1 MSATTTAATAATN
14 VVPAA
19 VELAQSLRGIPT
31 LEAVILFGSAATGEM
46 HKKSDIDLLLLF
58 SADHNPETG
67 DEGKLVYK
75 RAREIEQAHKLENP
89 FSFVFVNR
97 GEEVDSTFLWEV
109 AKDGHVLYCTPESI
123 LGRVEL
129 GHLKPAV
136 FISYALSKMPPK
148 DRMYI
153 DRQLYG
159 YTVRKVHKGK
169 EYVSEREGL
178 IPRYGKKLGRATFII
193 DAQKSD
199 DVLRLFNEK
208 GVMYTVTKIW
218 V

>member
-1 MSATTTAATAATN
+1 MNTATATMN

-19 VELAQSLRGIPT
+19 AELAQSLKDIPT
-31 LEAVILFGSAATGEM
+31 LEAVILFGSAATGEL

-67 DEGKLVYK
+67 AEGKQVYQ
-75 RAREIEQAHKLENP
+75 RAREIERAHKLENP

-97 GEEVDSTFLWEV
+97 GEEADSTFLWEV
-109 AKDGHVLYCTPESI
+109 AKDGYVLYCTPESI

-129 GHLKPAV
+129 GHLKPSAL
-136 FISYALSKMPPK
+136 ISYTLRRMPPK

-159 YTVRKVHKGK
+159 YTVKKVHKGK

-178 IPRYGKKLGRATFII
+178 IHRYGKKLGRATFLI

-208 GVMYTVTKIW
+208 GVVYTLTKVWI
-218 V
+218 

>member
-1 MSATTTAATAATN
+1 MNTTTIN

-19 VELAQSLRGIPT
+19 VELAQSLKSIPT
-31 LEAVILFGSAATGEM
+31 LEAIILFGSAATKAM

-67 DEGKLVYK
+67 DEGKLVYQH
-75 RAREIEQAHKLENP
+75 AREIERTHKLENP

-97 GEEVDSTFLWEV
+97 GEEVDSAFLWEV
-109 AKDGHVLYCTPESI
+109 AKDGQVLYCTPESI
-123 LGRVEL
+123 LGMVEL
-129 GHLKPAV
+129 GHLKPAM
-136 FISYALSKMPPK
+136 FISYTLGRIPPK

-159 YTVRKVHKGK
+159 YAVKRVHKGK
-169 EYVSEREGL
+169 EYVSEKEGL

-199 DVLRLFNEK
+199 DVVRLFNEK
-208 GVMYTVTKIW
+208 SVVYTVTKVWI
-218 V
+218 